1 MAAAGA
7 AWAAFLL
14 PPQLVAW
21 DGGNAPNWAQRFAYA
36 APYDGIRSLAADV
49 GIGDE
54 YALFGSLV
62 APSFLLIGTALLL
75 SLGATSRWT
84 RLTAI
89 LTILGMPISVLSYIG
104 HDADA
109 PWRYFWGAEIPLL
122 LAIGLC
128 AVPAGIMAYRH
139 RNLRGWRAALLA
151 STTLVLIGSTAL
163 FTYFPHGS
171 LVGYGVEVAL
181 LAMRPPGAHLHL
193 AS

>member
-1 MAAAGA
+1 MALAGA
-7 AWAAFLL
+7 AWSAFLL
-14 PPQLVAW
+14 PPQVVAW
-21 DGGNAPNWAQRFAYA
+21 DGENAPRWTQRFAYA
-36 APYDGIRSLAADV
+36 APYDGIRRLAADLS
-49 GIGDE
+49 IGDQ

-84 RLTAI
+84 RLTAL
-89 LTILGMPISVLSYIG
+89 LTILGMPIALLSYLS

-139 RNLRGWRAALLA
+139 CRLRGWRAALLS
-151 STTLVLIGSTAL
+151 STILVLVGSTAL

-181 LAMRPPGAHLHL
+181 LAMRPNPNPISPG
-193 AS
+193 